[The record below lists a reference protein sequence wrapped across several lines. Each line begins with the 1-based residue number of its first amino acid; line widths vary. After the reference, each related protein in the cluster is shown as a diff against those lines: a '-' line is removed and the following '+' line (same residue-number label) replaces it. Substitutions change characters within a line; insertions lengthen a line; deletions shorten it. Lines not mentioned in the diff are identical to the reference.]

1 MSKKATRA
9 IANWLSITYV
19 TAEKSKFTHM
29 NKQIVFFGLY
39 TFFFLSSIYPVCA
52 QTIGI
57 FSDSGISQ
65 IEFAANDIK
74 KAFELKGFDVELL
87 DIEKLS
93 PDYNNSKVVILLQSN
108 SANLDLLQ
116 KEGEEPFQKLGEQSF
131 AIRTTSGNKK
141 SYWIVG
147 GDTNGAMYGGLQL
160 AENINLYGTEKAFNE
175 SQNPDILKRGIKWN
189 IPFDKRSPTYYSN
202 GFSKNDFRGT
212 SAKMAIEHV
221 WDLNFWSE
229 MFDELARDRYNAI
242 SLWSLH
248 PFTSMINMPE
258 YPEVAIQNIEGFNGF
273 SKKMSIDEKIAFWKK
288 VMLLAK
294 NRGFEFYIYNWNI
307 YTYGATGKYGIDN
320 NPTNPNTITYMRK
333 CMTQLLETYPDLT
346 GFGITAGENMVPL
359 SNKEEANWTWGTYGQ
374 GILDFAKA
382 HPERKVTFIHRYHD
396 AGGAEVAAN
405 FKPLLDLPNVQ
416 FDFSFKYA
424 VAHIY
429 SVTKP
434 KWILTRNGDVP
445 AQLIDLDLKTWI
457 ELRNDSFYY
466 LHWGDPDFVKEYLA
480 GFPEKERTFRG
491 FFMGSDGITPT
502 YVFTSKSDWA
512 KGKLEMQ
519 RSWYT
524 WMLWGRLGY
533 NPNLSNDFFQDIM
546 HFKYPEIESEALF
559 NAWSEASKGIP
570 LFTEV
575 IQGTLI
581 SDFKWYPERCM
592 SQNNGFVT
600 IEQIAVAVPPPGS
613 NVCSIAETVA
623 NKCGEKKTTYQVAD
637 DIEMHSQNALNFVG
651 NMKVDLNSELGTNVG
666 NIKAMSY
673 LGLYFA
679 EKLRAS
685 TYNLASNKEKAKD
698 ALAKATRYWMQYSSL
713 MFNMYTGQDLQR
725 TNPIKDWRELD
736 SEVMNEYIKLGG
748 RPEEIK
754 NN

>member
-1 MSKKATRA
+1 MDK
-9 IANWLSITYV
+9 ILVN
-19 TAEKSKFTHM
+19 FT
-29 NKQIVFFGLY
+29 FGIL
-39 TFFFLSSIYPVCA
+39 FLL
-52 QTIGI
+52 IGI
-57 FSDSGISQ
+57 ESNYGQTVGIFCNQKISQ
-65 IEFAANDIK
+65 NNFAANDIK
-74 KAFELKGFDVELL
+74 NAFAEKGFNVEFL
-87 DIEKLS
+87 DIQNLTT
-93 PDYNNSKVVILLQSN
+93 DYSNQKVVILRQSDKVI
-108 SANLDLLQ
+108 LDRF
-116 KEGEEPFQKLGEQSF
+116 KEEIGALIPSLSEQSF
-131 AIRTTSGNKK
+131 AIRTTISDKK

-147 GDTNGAMYGGLQL
+147 GDNNGAMYGGLQL
-160 AENINLYGTEKAFNE
+160 AENINLYGTEKVFNDV
-175 SQNPDILKRGIKWN
+175 QHPDMLKRGIKWN
-189 IPFDKRSPTYYSN
+189 IPFDKRSPTYFSS
-202 GFSKNDFRGT
+202 GFSENDFRGT
-212 SAKMAIEHV
+212 SSKMAIEHV

-229 MFDELARDRYNAI
+229 MFDELARHRYNAI

-248 PFTSMINMPE
+248 PFTSMINMPD

-273 SKKMSIDEKIAFWKK
+273 TKTMSIDEKIAFWKK

-320 NPTNPNTITYMRK
+320 NPANPNTIKYMRK

-359 SNKEEANWTWGTYGQ
+359 SNKEEADWTWATYGQ
-374 GILDFAKA
+374 GVLDFAKA

-396 AGGAEVAAN
+396 AGGAEVATN
-405 FKPLLDLPNVQ
+405 FKPLLDLSNVQ

-429 SVTKP
+429 SATKP
-434 KWILTRNGDVP
+434 EWILTRNGDVP

-466 LHWGDPDFVKEYLA
+466 LHWGDPGFVKEYLG

-502 YVFTSKSDWA
+502 YVFTSKADWA
-512 KGKLEMQ
+512 KGKLEMK
-519 RSWYT
+519 RTWYT

-533 NPNLSNDFFQDIM
+533 NPNLSDDFFQDVM
-546 HFKYPEIESEALF
+546 HFKYPEIESTTLF
-559 NAWSEASKGIP
+559 FAWSEASKSIP

-592 SQNNGFVT
+592 SRNNGFVT
-600 IEQIAVAVPPPGS
+600 IEQMAVAVPPPGS
-613 NVCSIAETVA
+613 NVCSIAETAA
-623 NKCGEKKTTYQVAD
+623 NKCGEKKSTYKVAD
-637 DIEMHSQNALNFVG
+637 DIEIHAKKALNTIG
-651 NMKVDLNSELGTNVG
+651 NMKVDLNTELGTNIA

-685 TYNLASNKEKAKD
+685 TYNLASIKEKAKD
-698 ALAKATRYWMQYSSL
+698 ALGKATSYWMQYSSL
-713 MFNMYTGQDLQR
+713 MFDMYTGQDLQR
-725 TNPIKDWRELD
+725 TNPIKDWHELD
-736 SEVMNEYIKLGG
+736 AVVLDEYIKLGG
-748 RPEEIK
+748 NPDKIQLIK
-754 NN
+754 N